1 VAVCNVVAP
10 ASQPEPASR
19 LKSATHD
26 VSFLRS
32 DSRCRQYL
40 SVLSNVTVRYL
51 GPEQTGRVSLL
62 WLIFSSRLASLLLR
76 WKTATIAFVVLS
88 FNFQIWR
95 YSPAVVMPLL
105 STPSTACQSPSAC
118 MIARSLAYAYFLG
131 GQRCECWREGEPGR
145 IPEGRTPFL
154 RRCYLLRLPLALVR
168 VKLRL
173 PTSSMINQTMRPSG
187 SSCSNLQVQATL
199 SDWCYKN
206 VCLACNRLLFLHSS
220 RKWEF
225 LQLSIVI
232 FVGEELTVI
241 GFVRE
246 ECEKT
251 LRTGLEYLLAFGYIQ
266 TNVTTK
272 SAIFCC
278 VCTRKRLWQ
287 VFFGW
292 NCTTKILLA
301 ESREV

>member
-1 VAVCNVVAP
+1 M
-10 ASQPEPASR
+10 
-19 LKSATHD
+19 L
-26 VSFLRS
+26 
-32 DSRCRQYL
+32 
-40 SVLSNVTVRYL
+40 
-51 GPEQTGRVSLL
+51 
-62 WLIFSSRLASLLLR
+62 
-76 WKTATIAFVVLS
+76 
-88 FNFQIWR
+88 
-95 YSPAVVMPLL
+95 
-105 STPSTACQSPSAC
+105 
-118 MIARSLAYAYFLG
+118 
-131 GQRCECWREGEPGR
+131 
-145 IPEGRTPFL
+145 
-154 RRCYLLRLPLALVR
+154 
-168 VKLRL
+168 
-173 PTSSMINQTMRPSG
+173 
-187 SSCSNLQVQATL
+187 
-199 SDWCYKN
+199 KN

-287 VFFGW
+287 VFLVEIVGYHKDIISGKSGSIIYNVLIARTLQEIGHVDKGNAW
-292 NCTTKILLA
+292 SMENYCTNYNRFCWQNGACYLL
-301 ESREV
+301 EMN